1 MGWYFRQLKD
11 IEGVERKYSDIEIF
25 KKLIRYIKKYKW
37 RLFLIVLSI
46 IVSSL
51 AGLAGPYLIMIAID
65 EYIAKGD
72 YQGLMVV
79 ALLYLTIYIIFF
91 ISNYATIY
99 NINYVGQKVIFDL
112 RQEAFQYVQ
121 NLSMDYFSKVPAG
134 DIISRLTNDI
144 NTLNQV
150 LISGLVSTIA
160 DILSLAAIIII
171 MLSINVQLSLIS
183 FTIIPLLVLATILF
197 SKVMRKIYRET
208 RRTISKLTST
218 VEQTISGVQ
227 AVKMFSR
234 EESTIE
240 TFSRVNLENYRANIR
255 ASRILAAFYP
265 VIDFI
270 SAIGIA
276 LVLWFGG
283 LQIIG
288 GSLSIGVLVAFLSYL
303 NRFFQ
308 PIANISLFYNNIQS
322 AFAAAERVF
331 DLIESRPSVKE
342 KEDAVPL
349 PPFSNE
355 IKFENVFF
363 EYVPGIPV
371 IKNFNLTIK
380 KGEKIALVGHTGAGK
395 TTIAKLLL
403 RFYDVTRGRILIDG
417 YDIRDVTLASL
428 RSQIAI
434 VLQEPFLFNTTVKE
448 NIRYGNPNATDE
460 DIIRVAKELKIHD
473 LIMRLPQ
480 GYDTQVGEGGKLLS
494 TGERQLISF
503 ARALLADPRIL
514 ILDEATASVDSYT
527 EQLIQEGIKRLME
540 GRTAIIIAHRLSTI
554 RNVDKIVLMHKGEI
568 VDVGTHEEML
578 SRNNLYRQLYQM
590 QFLISQ
596 K

>member
-208 RRTISKLTST
+208 RRTISKLSFPSSME
-218 VEQTISGVQ
+218 VS
-227 AVKMFSR
+227 
-234 EESTIE
+234 
-240 TFSRVNLENYRANIR
+240 
-255 ASRILAAFYP
+255 
-265 VIDFI
+265 
-270 SAIGIA
+270 
-276 LVLWFGG
+276 
-283 LQIIG
+283 
-288 GSLSIGVLVAFLSYL
+288 
-303 NRFFQ
+303 NRM
-308 PIANISLFYNNIQS
+308 N
-322 AFAAAERVF
+322 
-331 DLIESRPSVKE
+331 
-342 KEDAVPL
+342 
-349 PPFSNE
+349 
-355 IKFENVFF
+355 
-363 EYVPGIPV
+363 
-371 IKNFNLTIK
+371 
-380 KGEKIALVGHTGAGK
+380 
-395 TTIAKLLL
+395 
-403 RFYDVTRGRILIDG
+403 
-417 YDIRDVTLASL
+417 
-428 RSQIAI
+428 
-434 VLQEPFLFNTTVKE
+434 
-448 NIRYGNPNATDE
+448 
-460 DIIRVAKELKIHD
+460 
-473 LIMRLPQ
+473 
-480 GYDTQVGEGGKLLS
+480 
-494 TGERQLISF
+494 
-503 ARALLADPRIL
+503 
-514 ILDEATASVDSYT
+514 
-527 EQLIQEGIKRLME
+527 
-540 GRTAIIIAHRLSTI
+540 
-554 RNVDKIVLMHKGEI
+554 
-568 VDVGTHEEML
+568 
-578 SRNNLYRQLYQM
+578 
-590 QFLISQ
+590 
-596 K
+596 